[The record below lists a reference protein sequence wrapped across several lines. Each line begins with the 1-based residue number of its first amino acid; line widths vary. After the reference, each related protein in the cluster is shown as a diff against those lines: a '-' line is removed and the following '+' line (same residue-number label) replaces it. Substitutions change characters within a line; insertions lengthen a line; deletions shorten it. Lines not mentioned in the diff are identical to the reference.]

1 MSCAFNPSQ
10 TRLYMYEELASWTR
24 HAIKAC
30 KRENQK
36 KRKTKGRHSLPFS
49 VISLPLLS
57 SWSTQI
63 QPHSIISNDNTLS
76 HFSHWHLHQART
88 FLSLSLKFFFPFIT
102 VLFYDFFLVFSFLGF
117 FFRSELVKVF
127 ATLQALF
134 LVPFLVKPSLFLF
147 VSREKNDFLFFFIN
161 FFRKERKEHKENYCW

>member
-88 FLSLSLKFFFPFIT
+88 FLSLSLKFFFSIHYCIVLWLFSSFFI
-102 VLFYDFFLVFSFLGF
+102 FGF
-117 FFRSELVKVF
+117 FFSKWISEGF
-127 ATLQALF
+127 CNFTG
-134 LVPFLVKPSLFLF
+134 F
-147 VSREKNDFLFFFIN
+147 VSCAIFSKT
-161 FFRKERKEHKENYCW
+161 

>member
-1 MSCAFNPSQ
+1 VRSTLHRPVYIC
-10 TRLYMYEELASWTR
+10 TRSLQAQHDTPLKPAKERIRRRERRKGDTLCLSLSFPFHFCLPDQHKFSLIVLLAT
-24 HAIKAC
+24 II
-30 KRENQK
+30 
-36 KRKTKGRHSLPFS
+36 HSL
-49 VISLPLLS
+49 ISLTDIYTRQEP
-57 SWSTQI
+57 
-63 QPHSIISNDNTLS
+63 
-76 HFSHWHLHQART
+76 F
-88 FLSLSLKFFFPFIT
+88 FLSLLSFFFPFIT

-117 FFRSELVKVF
+117 FFLSELVKVF